1 MAYRKKK
8 PSINLSFL
16 PSSSSLGPPSSSSDA
31 TPYTSNL
38 PPSRYEDNNSGGGA
52 DTGRSSLSSRDDDD
66 SVSNLPSP
74 LEASA
79 SSTTYRSPDLGLS
92 IGSDYVRIH
101 SMPAASGKKKTPN
114 SLESTLQIKSS
125 KPWSTHLKHLKP
137 LGRGQ
142 CSTVY
147 KSILLPS
154 PVDSNPPLPPES
166 SRKYYA
172 TKSVQSYDNE
182 KTSQILKEIGVL
194 SRLSCPCLVSF
205 EGAYFKDRTLSLVL
219 EYMSCGSLE
228 NYIGGSI
235 PLNVIAGISYQIL
248 YGLSYLHWYKLT
260 HRDIKPANVL
270 LSSSGQVKIGDFGI
284 ASGRG
289 LKDASGDS
297 LNSTVVGTGMYM
309 SGERLRGKK
318 YKSTCDIWSFGIT
331 VLEMSFG
338 RHPFHG
344 MGTVEIVMTIDEWD
358 GRVSNL
364 MGRMEEPGLEE
375 LVGLCLAKEEK
386 RRLPAELLLESPWL
400 KERVE
405 GVEQASGIVRRYL
418 MTKTLVEDEEEKDM
432 DESMAE
438 SLASLAGMSLED
450 KSWRK

>member
-1 MAYRKKK
+1 
-8 PSINLSFL
+8 
-16 PSSSSLGPPSSSSDA
+16 
-31 TPYTSNL
+31 
-38 PPSRYEDNNSGGGA
+38 
-52 DTGRSSLSSRDDDD
+52 
-66 SVSNLPSP
+66 VSNLPSP